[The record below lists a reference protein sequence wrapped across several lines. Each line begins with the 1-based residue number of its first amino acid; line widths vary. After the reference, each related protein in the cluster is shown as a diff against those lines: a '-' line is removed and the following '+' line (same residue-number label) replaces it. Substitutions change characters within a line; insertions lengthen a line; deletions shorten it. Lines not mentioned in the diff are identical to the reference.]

1 MPTRPVALLALRTDA
16 EVRSIKE
23 VKVTRWLLPFLIAV
37 SPSAAAVVIR
47 DDVADTKYRVEAS
60 EFPALVDMPGEGH
73 GVLVAPEW
81 VLTAAHTVSW
91 RSGLDQVTVGGEARK
106 VERVIVHPGFRPPPQ
121 ALIEQALATGD
132 GVLAVLQIA
141 ASDDIALVKLVEPV
155 TDIAPVILHSAGDE
169 YGRTVKIIGK
179 GATGTGATGHDPA
192 GPNRTALRRA
202 YNTVTSA
209 HERWFCYVFD
219 APSSA
224 LPLEGKTGSGD
235 SGGPVLVEVDGQ
247 WALAGLAAW
256 GFIQGD
262 VRSMRPGL
270 YGQLTCNVRIGHYA
284 DWIESV
290 MAGGTSSGS

>member
-1 MPTRPVALLALRTDA
+1 MARWLVILLLALSQSVVA
-16 EVRSIKE
+16 I
-23 VKVTRWLLPFLIAV
+23 
-37 SPSAAAVVIR
+37 VIR
-47 DDVADTKYRVEAS
+47 DDVADAEYRVEAA
-60 EFPALVDMPGEGH
+60 EFPPLVDMPDEGH
-73 GVLVAPEW
+73 GVLIAPQW
-81 VLTAAHTVSW
+81 VLTAAHAVSW
-91 RSGLDQVTVGGEARK
+91 RSGLDEVVIGDEARK
-106 VERVIVHPGFRPPPQ
+106 VEQVIVHPGFKHPPQ

-155 TDIAPVILHSAGDE
+155 TDIAPVGLHSTGDE
-169 YGRTVKIIGK
+169 VGRTVKIIGK

-192 GPNRTALRRA
+192 GPNRTALRQA
-202 YNTVTSA
+202 YNRVTSA
-209 HERWFCYVFD
+209 HGRWFCYVFD
-219 APSSA
+219 PPAAA

-270 YGQLTCNVRIGHYA
+270 YGQLTCNVRVGHYL
-284 DWIESV
+284 DWITGV
-290 MAGGTSSGS
+290 MAGTEAH